1 LGVTQSAIRQQIASL
16 EERADAVEERRREP
30 RIGWFEQWITEQF
43 ETPSA
48 ATKITKL
55 RTPSPS
61 SLTRSAALVK
71 PTLVFSS

>member
-30 RIGWFEQWITEQF
+30 RIGWFEQGITEQF

-48 ATKITKL
+48 ATKI
-55 RTPSPS
+55 RNSERHRRHP
-61 SLTRSAALVK
+61 
-71 PTLVFSS
+71 